1 MATSLIK
8 KLNLFVM
15 PIYIASF
22 LFNSFYPVDK
32 TNYLMGGF
40 ALYIIITGLSYMN
53 SFNKYVSIVLICLGI
68 LFLGLNSAS
77 LIDFCAALLHN
88 SGVISLLLTIPMLG
102 IVFHYDDYE
111 KYVVNLTI
119 KYMNTELKFYTLTS
133 LITSFFGVFLNLGSI
148 PFVYQLFIKHS
159 KSFSQDLFY
168 KAINRGFFSNMLW
181 APSCIAVAVIIQYF
195 DLSWKEIVPMGLML
209 AFLAHVLALIIERIM
224 SKTKEK
230 KVAINVLANS
240 PSKRDSLKLLALVFI
255 LIAFVVLF
263 DLVTGKSFLVIM
275 SLVSLTV
282 PIVLAVIYQKVNI
295 LKERTKDY
303 LFSLNDKNN
312 EFILFSSIGF
322 FGYALRFTNIGE
334 YITLVLTSLGFHSPV
349 TLIPLF
355 ILVVLG
361 LSIIGVHPIITISTI
376 ALTIPIH
383 ELAMSLEQLAFS
395 LLIGYSLYQLV
406 SPFSTAVLILTSLTH
421 ENPLNI
427 TIKINKVFV
436 ISYIALSTLLL
447 IFRYGVG

>member
-1 MATSLIK
+1 
-8 KLNLFVM
+8 
-15 PIYIASF
+15 
-22 LFNSFYPVDK
+22 
-32 TNYLMGGF
+32 MGGF

-240 PSKRDSLKLLALVFI
+240 PSKRDSLKL
-255 LIAFVVLF
+255 
-263 DLVTGKSFLVIM
+263 
-275 SLVSLTV
+275 
-282 PIVLAVIYQKVNI
+282 Q
-295 LKERTKDY
+295 
-303 LFSLNDKNN
+303 
-312 EFILFSSIGF
+312 IGR
-322 FGYALRFTNIGE
+322 AH
-334 YITLVLTSLGFHSPV
+334 V
-349 TLIPLF
+349 
-355 ILVVLG
+355 
-361 LSIIGVHPIITISTI
+361 
-376 ALTIPIH
+376 
-383 ELAMSLEQLAFS
+383 
-395 LLIGYSLYQLV
+395 
-406 SPFSTAVLILTSLTH
+406 
-421 ENPLNI
+421 
-427 TIKINKVFV
+427 
-436 ISYIALSTLLL
+436 
-447 IFRYGVG
+447 